1 MERISPFVSEFT
13 KFRGLE
19 IKTKRPTTVL
29 LRLKVIDN
37 FFITYILISF
47 LINLAKYNITNRKLE
62 T

>member
-19 IKTKRPTTVL
+19 IKTKRSAAVL

-37 FFITYILISF
+37 IFITYILIF
-47 LINLAKYNITNRKLE
+47 
-62 T
+62 